1 MLCIR
6 NGRVINPAE
15 DMDLVTD
22 VWIQGDRIV
31 GYGKEPPAAYDGSV
45 DYLDARGCIVAPGF
59 VDVHVHFRDPG
70 FTYKEDLESGSRA
83 AAAGGYTTV
92 VCMANTKPVV
102 DRPEILDD
110 ILARASSLPVHL
122 HQVSAVSRDFAG
134 RELVDFGEMAAHGA
148 CGFSDDGIPLTDAGL
163 IRRAMVE
170 AKKVDLPI
178 SLHEE
183 DPFLNELN
191 GINKGYVSDQ
201 MGLPGAPTVSEEV
214 MVARDIMLA
223 LDTGAKVDIQHISS
237 GRTVDLIR
245 FAKSLGA
252 RVYGEAAPHHFS
264 LTEEDVLTYGT
275 LCKMNPPLRT
285 DWDRVKIIEGLADGT
300 IDIIATDHAPHST
313 EEKERDFKDA
323 PSGIIGLETALSVG
337 LTFLVHRGHLSLL
350 ELIRKMT
357 LNPAELYGFDCG
369 DISPGK
375 KADVVIF
382 DPNES
387 RTVEDFVSKA
397 ENSPYLGMRLFG
409 KVYYTIC
416 DGKVIYR
423 G

>member
-170 AKKVDLPI
+170 AKKVDLHI

-350 ELIRKMT
+350 ELVRKMT

>member
-6 NGRVINPAE
+6 NGRVINPVE

-22 VWIQGDRIV
+22 VWIQDDRIV

>member
-1 MLCIR
+1 M
-6 NGRVINPAE
+6 
-15 DMDLVTD
+15 
-22 VWIQGDRIV
+22 
-31 GYGKEPPAAYDGSV
+31 
-45 DYLDARGCIVAPGF
+45 
-59 VDVHVHFRDPG
+59 
-70 FTYKEDLESGSRA
+70 
-83 AAAGGYTTV
+83 
-92 VCMANTKPVV
+92 
-102 DRPEILDD
+102 
-110 ILARASSLPVHL
+110 
-122 HQVSAVSRDFAG
+122 
-134 RELVDFGEMAAHGA
+134 
-148 CGFSDDGIPLTDAGL
+148 
-163 IRRAMVE
+163 
-170 AKKVDLPI
+170 
-178 SLHEE
+178 
-183 DPFLNELN
+183 
-191 GINKGYVSDQ
+191 
-201 MGLPGAPTVSEEV
+201 
-214 MVARDIMLA
+214 
-223 LDTGAKVDIQHISS
+223 
-237 GRTVDLIR
+237 DLIR

>member
-22 VWIQGDRIV
+22 VWIQDDRIV

>member
-6 NGRVINPAE
+6 NGRVINPAA

-22 VWIQGDRIV
+22 VWIQDGRIA
-31 GYGKEPPAAYDGSV
+31 GYGKEVPAAYEGSV

-70 FTYKEDLESGSRA
+70 FTYKEDMESGSRA

-102 DRPEILDD
+102 DSTEILDD
-110 ILARASSLPVHL
+110 ILTRASSLPIHL
-122 HQVSAVSRDFAG
+122 HQVAAVSKGSAG
-134 RELVDFGEMAAHGA
+134 KELVDFEEMAAHGA
-148 CGFSDDGIPLTDAGL
+148 CGFSDDGIPLTDAGM
-163 IRRAMVE
+163 IRRAMLE
-170 AKKVDLPI
+170 AKRLGMPI

-183 DPFLNELN
+183 DPSLNELN

-245 FAKSLGA
+245 FAKSMGA

-300 IDIIATDHAPHST
+300 IDIIATDHAPHSR
-313 EEKERDFKDA
+313 EEKERTFEKA

-337 LTFLVHRGHLSLL
+337 LTFLVHRGHLSIL

-369 DISPGK
+369 DISVGK
-375 KADVVIF
+375 RADVVIF
-382 DPNES
+382 DPNED
-387 RTVEDFVSKA
+387 RTVEEFVSKA

-416 DGKVIYR
+416 DGKIVYR

>member
-6 NGRVINPAE
+6 NGRVINPAAN
-15 DMDLVTD
+15 MDLVTD
-22 VWIQGDRIV
+22 VWIQDGRIT
-31 GYGKEPPAAYDGSV
+31 GYGKEAPIAYEGAV
-45 DYLDARGCIVAPGF
+45 EYLDARGCIVAPGF

-70 FTYKEDLESGSRA
+70 LTYKEDLESGSRA

-102 DRPEILDD
+102 DSPEILDD
-110 ILARASSLPVHL
+110 ILDRASSLPIHL
-122 HQVSAVSRDFAG
+122 YQVAAVSKGFG
-134 RELVDFGEMAAHGA
+134 GKELVDFEEMAAHGA
-148 CGFSDDGIPLTDAGL
+148 CGFSDDGIPLTDAGT

-170 AKKVDLPI
+170 AKKLGMPI

-183 DPFLNELN
+183 DPSLNELN

-201 MGLPGAPTVSEEV
+201 LGLPGAPTVSEEV

-252 RVYGEAAPHHFS
+252 RVYGEASPHHFS

-300 IDIIATDHAPHST
+300 IDIIATDHAPHSR
-313 EEKERDFKDA
+313 EEKEREFADA

-350 ELIRKMT
+350 ELVRKMT

-375 KADVVIF
+375 RADMVIF
-382 DPNES
+382 DPNED
-387 RTVEDFVSKA
+387 RTVEEFVSKS

-409 KVYYTIC
+409 KIYYTIC
-416 DGKVIYR
+416 DGKIIYR